1 MAGSGLL
8 RRRDEEG
15 SGRVSYAE
23 LFFDLVFVFTIIQL
37 SHALAHHFTPVGLFE
52 SAVLVLAIW
61 WVWMFTTWALN
72 WLDPRAMAVRLMLF
86 ALMFAGMLL
95 STAMPGAWTD
105 SGPAF
110 AITYTVMQVGR
121 SVFTAWCF
129 RNETNGNGERNFLRI
144 AFWLSCSGVFWIAG
158 GFASHEMRLVLWP
171 IALLIEYA
179 SPAAY
184 FWTPGLGRSSTA
196 DWDISGAHMAERC
209 ALFVIIC
216 LGETILVNGRT
227 FSDITVTPQTA
238 IAFASAFV
246 TTCMLWW
253 VYFRFGHDRASHLIE
268 ESNDPGRLGRA
279 VFTYAHIPIVA
290 GVIVTAVGGQFML
303 DHPSGHSNL
312 PEAVAILGGPAL
324 FLLGNIWFKRS
335 AFGRAP
341 LSHIAGLVLL
351 AGVAPFHAAL
361 EPFLL
366 GVAAAAILVLVAVW
380 EFRSIGEPRHSAA

>member
-8 RRRDEEG
+8 RRRDEAG
-15 SGRVSYAE
+15 SGRVSYVE

-61 WVWMFTTWALN
+61 WVWMFTTWVLN
-72 WLDPRAMAVRLMLF
+72 WLDPQAMAVRLLLF
-86 ALMFAGMLL
+86 AMMFAGLLL

-105 SGPAF
+105 SGLAF
-110 AITYTVMQVGR
+110 AVTYTAMQVGR
-121 SVFTAWCF
+121 SLFAAWCF
-129 RNETNGNGERNFLRI
+129 RREGHKGGERNFLRI

-158 GFASHEMRLVLWP
+158 GIASPEMRLLLWP

-184 FWTPGLGRSSTA
+184 FWTPGLGRSSTS

-238 IAFASAFV
+238 IAFGSAFV
-246 TTCMLWW
+246 TTCTLWW
-253 VYFRFGHDRASHLIE
+253 VYFRFGHDRASHAIE
-268 ESNDPGRLGRA
+268 HSEDPGRLGRA

-290 GVIVTAVGGQFML
+290 GIIVTAVGGQFML
-303 DHPSGHSNL
+303 DHPTGHSRM
-312 PEAVAILGGPAL
+312 PEAIAILGGPAL

-335 AFGRAP
+335 VFGRAP
-341 LSHIAGLVLL
+341 LSHMAGLALL
-351 AGVAPFHAAL
+351 AAVAPFHGLL
-361 EPFLL
+361 EPFVL
-366 GVAAAAILVLVAVW
+366 GFVAAAILVTVAAW
-380 EFRSIGEPRHSAA
+380 EFRSIGASRNSAA